1 MFSSLILSRKFPV
14 CLLFILYVF
23 VHSFSMNAF
32 LCLSFVVVSLQLPWL
47 LIQNQVLEV
56 HLGSSTIMDNGIMKI
71 LSNKCTAWFNS
82 WFYAFCVFLGQ
93 HPTKTTADYFQWHQ
107 WSWLQIW
114 LTFLALL
121 SPIHEYWPQTPTPE
135 CGAKLASL
143 LSVLLIILGFVLFW
157 KWAVLC
163 VWNSYFIPP
172 SLWQEQAKFNQI
184 LNQ

>member
-1 MFSSLILSRKFPV
+1 MICLLIFKKILSIRYFGKLFSSLILSRNFPV
-14 CLLFILYVF
+14 CLLFILFMF

-82 WFYAFCVFLGQ
+82 WFYAFGVFLGQ

-121 SPIHEYWPQTPTPE
+121 SPIHEEHFWIFLSQGNQMPGPKHLLLNAGPNWPL
-135 CGAKLASL
+135 C
-143 LSVLLIILGFVLFW
+143 FLF
-157 KWAVLC
+157 C
-163 VWNSYFIPP
+163 SSF
-172 SLWQEQAKFNQI
+172 
-184 LNQ
+184 